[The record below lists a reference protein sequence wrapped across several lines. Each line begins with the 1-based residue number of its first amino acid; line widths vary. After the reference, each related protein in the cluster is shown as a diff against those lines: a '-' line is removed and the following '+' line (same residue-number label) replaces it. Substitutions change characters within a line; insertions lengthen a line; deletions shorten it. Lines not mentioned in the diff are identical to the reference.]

1 MSMLRGFNRQKNVAT
16 KFVMQ

>member
-1 MSMLRGFNRQKNVAT
+1 MLRGLDRQKNVAT